1 MNGSSDTGASLRG
14 KLFWLI
20 GVRVVTVTIL
30 LGSGVLVQLRTPGL
44 WPVGPFF
51 FLVGLSYALAATF
64 LLTLGFVERRRW
76 LIDLQLA
83 TDAIVISAVVL
94 LTGGVTSY
102 FSSLYA
108 LPIIGASILQYRR
121 GGLLVGSLSAL
132 LLACVVVGQY
142 QGAFEFLENRWAA
155 IGQVAKPP
163 AMLAFYMVG
172 LDVFGF
178 LVVALL
184 SGYLAERLR
193 SAHASL
199 ARASIEIA
207 DLQAFNEHVI
217 EGLTSGLATTD
228 SQGRVLTFNGAAEQ
242 ITGYRIADVLGR
254 RIFELLRLPPVF
266 EASLSATEAASPRT
280 DLKFTMPGGRQIEI
294 GLSAAHLVIPGG
306 HTGFVFMFQDITE
319 TRRLQRKSAAQD
331 RLAAVGRWPLESH
344 MKCATR
350 WRPCRGPSRSCV
362 RSCR

>member
-1 MNGSSDTGASLRG
+1 MTGSSDTGASLRR

-102 FSSLYA
+102 FSTLYA

-132 LLACVVVGQY
+132 LFAGVVVGQY

-155 IGQVAKPP
+155 MGQVAKPP
-163 AMLAFYMVG
+163 AMLAIYMAG

-178 LVVALL
+178 MVVAVL

-199 ARASIEIA
+199 ARASSEIA

-217 EGLTSGLATTD
+217 EGLTSGW
-228 SQGRVLTFNGAAEQ
+228 
-242 ITGYRIADVLGR
+242 
-254 RIFELLRLPPVF
+254 
-266 EASLSATEAASPRT
+266 RT
-280 DLKFTMPGGRQIEI
+280 RT
-294 GLSAAHLVIPGG
+294 A
-306 HTGFVFMFQDITE
+306 
-319 TRRLQRKSAAQD
+319 
-331 RLAAVGRWPLESH
+331 
-344 MKCATR
+344 
-350 WRPCRGPSRSCV
+350 RGVC
-362 RSCR
+362 